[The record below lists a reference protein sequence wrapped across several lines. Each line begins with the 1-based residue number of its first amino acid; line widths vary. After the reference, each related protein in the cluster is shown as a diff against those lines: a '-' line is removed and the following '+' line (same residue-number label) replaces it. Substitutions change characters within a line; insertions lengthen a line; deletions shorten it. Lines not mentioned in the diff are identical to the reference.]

1 MIIFKL
7 KFFNFVNVFLIINL
21 KNFVILLKMMINKE
35 IKMFFSSKIFNFF
48 KDYRFKFLISCLI
61 RMLMVIFGNYNLIL
75 LKWI

>member
-21 KNFVILLKMMINKE
+21 KNFLILLKMMINKE
-35 IKMFFSSKIFNFF
+35 IKKFFSSKIFNFF
-48 KDYRFKFLISCLI
+48 KDYRFKFLISLI

-75 LKWI
+75 LK

>member
-35 IKMFFSSKIFNFF
+35 IKKFFSSKIFNFF

-61 RMLMVIFGNYNLIL
+61 RLLIVIFENYNFIL
-75 LKWI
+75 LN